1 MAGEA
6 PGMSEKPV
14 PDAKAA
20 SKAGTEELGSPALVA
35 APDTAGA

>member
-6 PGMSEKPV
+6 PGMSENPV

-20 SKAGTEELGSPALVA
+20 SRAGTEELGSPAMIA
-35 APDTAGA
+35 ARDTAGA